1 MVSKPTEIAVLGW
14 GSLIW
19 CPGGLR
25 IKTKWRSDG
34 PKLPIEFARI
44 SRDGRLTLVILPGAE
59 DQQVYWALSEFDDL
73 GDARLNLK
81 EREGC
86 VSVEDIH
93 LLTASGQTAG
103 DIPAM
108 VIALI
113 RGWLAAREQVN
124 AAVWTGLTTN
134 WREKRRQEF
143 SSEDAVRYLK
153 GLESDRDRAATTFN
167 RAQEYVKNAPSLI
180 QTRVRR
186 AMQQEEWKDTTLAK
200 VLFED

>member
-73 GDARLNLK
+73 GDAGRNLK

-86 VSVEDIH
+86 GSKDIH
-93 LLTASGQTAG
+93 SLTASGQTAG

-108 VIALI
+108 VIESV

-124 AAVWTGLTTN
+124 AAIWTGLTTN
-134 WREKRRQEF
+134 WPEKRRQEF

-167 RAQEYVKNAPSLI
+167 RAQEYVKSAPSLI

-186 AMQQEEWKDTTLAK
+186 AMQQEEWKDTALAK